1 MGNQRNVTMAAYG
14 KSTGKSIGGLC
25 PVERLKS
32 AATSR
37 SLRLEKHV
45 SLTSGF
51 SMAADSAKSA
61 KVSKQISQFRE
72 LLDYFEHGIINQD
85 PTVVGIVVAIALV
98 LLTMCEYSLKFT
110 IHLEGYPSLDLAT

>member
-1 MGNQRNVTMAAYG
+1 
-14 KSTGKSIGGLC
+14 
-25 PVERLKS
+25 
-32 AATSR
+32 
-37 SLRLEKHV
+37 
-45 SLTSGF
+45 
-51 SMAADSAKSA
+51 MAADSAKSA

-110 IHLEGYPSLDLAT
+110 IHLEGYPSLRLLIWQLDFDSVA